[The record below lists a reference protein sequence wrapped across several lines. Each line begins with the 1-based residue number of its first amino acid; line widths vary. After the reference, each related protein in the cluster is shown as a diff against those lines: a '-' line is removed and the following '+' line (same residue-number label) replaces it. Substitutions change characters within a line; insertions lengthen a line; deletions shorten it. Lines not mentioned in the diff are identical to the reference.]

1 LLNNSWSYGLGVS
14 SMFRHHTPK
23 IPSGFANSCLSRPFE
38 ELSTEQE
45 RAFSPPIKE
54 IILENFMSY
63 EYARIPLN
71 QGLNL
76 IVGPNGAGKS
86 SILLAIS
93 VAFGQAY
100 TERSRKLS
108 DLIRRG
114 KEIARV
120 SLIFDNR
127 TRDGGRRPIPYSKAD
142 TFMLSRYLRKDGSYW
157 YEADYKE
164 IDKSEVVRLL
174 REFGINPDNLLIIMH
189 QGMIEELGAI
199 SQEQRLVMVE
209 EAVGFR
215 EYRERILAAEAD
227 LNNMVSEEG
236 SLVQL
241 IDNANQT
248 IEYWKQIYDRYL
260 EKKRLEEHR
269 ALLERE
275 LLWAQEGKLSRS
287 LASTRERLEG
297 KLESLNDL
305 KGQQR
310 KAGGE
315 ADAHR
320 TSLGERQVEARKLYG
335 ALIRAERERAGHEAS
350 RESMKALGEELATL
364 SNDIEELVAEQGG
377 ALGPQRSK
385 RLREFV
391 EFTSRRSGSDSEE
404 AGRKKGE
411 LDREVASL
419 QAEVGSVEDAIRRVT
434 DDYIAQRVRFE
445 VLEYRIKVTESEIKE
460 LERSEREVRGELEA
474 MKADL
479 ERAGERMLTQ
489 RAPYEVSEEMKLV
502 SAQLQKLQDLPDD
515 AEKIYRDYTGNL
527 EGLKGKLQELQ
538 DNKKLMLKE
547 LEERKK
553 AWKNAIQNLIDEV
566 APIYQQVLVTV
577 GATGAIRLD
586 EGGSVAEAGLQLLV
600 GFKGAEPA
608 ILDPYTQSGG
618 ERSVAL
624 VAFMLSLQSRIIS
637 PLRAMDEFDIH
648 MDPRNRE
655 AIFKMILAQGKRNP
669 NSQHIVITPSII
681 TVADRTAHV
690 VTVQSVHGSSQVK
703 EYSSSATTNDSSGR

>member
-1 LLNNSWSYGLGVS
+1 
-14 SMFRHHTPK
+14 M
-23 IPSGFANSCLSRPFE
+23 SGPFE

-45 RAFSPPIKE
+45 RTFSPPIKE

-114 KEIARV
+114 KDIARV
-120 SLIFDNR
+120 SLIFDNKV
-127 TRDGGRRPIPYSKAD
+127 RDGRRPIPYSKAD

-215 EYRERILAAEAD
+215 EYRQRILAAEAD
-227 LNNMVSEEG
+227 LKGMVSEEG

-248 IEYWKQIYDRYL
+248 IEYWKQIYDRFL
-260 EKKRLEEHR
+260 EKKRLQEHR
-269 ALLERE
+269 TLLERE
-275 LLWAQEGKLSRS
+275 LLWAQEGRLSRS
-287 LASTRERLEG
+287 LSSIRERLEA
-297 KLESLNDL
+297 KRESLADL
-305 KGQQR
+305 REQQK
-310 KAGGE
+310 KAGSE
-315 ADAHR
+315 AEGHR
-320 TSLGERQVEARKLYG
+320 TALGERQVEVSKLYG
-335 ALIRAERERAGHEAS
+335 ALIRAERERAGREATRDAMKGL
-350 RESMKALGEELATL
+350 REELETLSSDLGE
-364 SNDIEELVAEQGG
+364 LVGSLDAK
-377 ALGPQRSK
+377 RSK
-385 RLREFV
+385 RVKEFI
-391 EFTSRRSGSDSEE
+391 EFASKKSGGDSEE
-404 AGRKKGE
+404 AGRKKTE

-419 QAEVGSVEDAIRRVT
+419 QAEVGSVEDAIRKVT

-445 VLEYRIKVTESEIKE
+445 VLEYRTKVTESEIRE
-460 LERSEREVRGELEA
+460 LERSERDVRGELDA
-474 MKADL
+474 MKPDL
-479 ERAGERMLTQ
+479 DRAGERIITQ
-489 RAPYEVSEEMKLV
+489 RAPYEVSEELKLV

-515 AEKIYRDYTGNL
+515 AEKIYKDYTGNL

-538 DNKKLMLKE
+538 DNKKLMLNE

-553 AWKNAIQNLIDEV
+553 AWRNAVQNLIDEV
-566 APIYQQVLVTV
+566 APTYQQILSTV

-586 EGGSVAEAGLQLLV
+586 VGDSVAEAGLQLLV
-600 GFKGAEPA
+600 GFKGAEPS

-669 NSQHIVITPSII
+669 NSQNIVITPSII

-690 VTVQSVHGSSQVK
+690 ITVQSVHGSSQVK
-703 EYSSSATTNDSSGR
+703 EYSNSGR

>member
-1 LLNNSWSYGLGVS
+1 
-14 SMFRHHTPK
+14 M
-23 IPSGFANSCLSRPFE
+23 
-38 ELSTEQE
+38 STEQE
-45 RAFSPPIKE
+45 RTFSPPIKE

-114 KEIARV
+114 KDIARV

-127 TRDGGRRPIPYSKAD
+127 VREGRRPIPYSKAD

-227 LNNMVSEEG
+227 LNGMVSEEG

-248 IEYWKQIYDRYL
+248 IEYWKQIYDRFL
-260 EKKRLEEHR
+260 EKRRLQEHR
-269 ALLERE
+269 TLLERE

-287 LASTRERLEG
+287 LTSITERLEG
-297 KLESLNDL
+297 KRESLADL
-305 KGQQR
+305 REQQK
-310 KAGGE
+310 KAGSE
-315 ADAHR
+315 AETHR
-320 TSLGERQVEARKLYG
+320 TALGERQVEVRKLYG
-335 ALIRAERERAGHEAS
+335 ALIRAEKERSGREATRDA
-350 RESMKALGEELATL
+350 MKGLREELDTL
-364 SNDIEELVAEQGG
+364 TKDLQELVTNPG
-377 ALGPQRSK
+377 ALDAKRSK
-385 RLREFV
+385 RIKEFV
-391 EFTSRRSGSDSEE
+391 EFASNKSGSDSEE
-404 AGRKKGE
+404 AGRKKTE

-419 QAEVGSVEDAIRRVT
+419 QAEVGSVEDAIRKVT
-434 DDYIAQRVRFE
+434 DDYISQRVRFE
-445 VLEYRIKVTESEIKE
+445 VLEYRTKVTESEIRE
-460 LERSEREVRGELEA
+460 LERSEREVRGELDA
-474 MKADL
+474 MKPDL
-479 ERAGERMLTQ
+479 DKAGERILTQ
-489 RAPYEVSEEMKLV
+489 RAPYEVSEELKLV

-515 AEKIYRDYTGNL
+515 AEKIYKDYTGNL

-553 AWKNAIQNLIDEV
+553 AWKNAVQNLIDEV
-566 APIYQQVLVTV
+566 APIYQQVLSTV

-586 EGGSVAEAGLQLLV
+586 DAGSVAEAGLQLLV
-600 GFKGAEPA
+600 GYKGAEPS

-690 VTVQSVHGSSQVK
+690 ITVQSVHGSSQVK
-703 EYSSSATTNDSSGR
+703 EYDSSIRR

>member
-1 LLNNSWSYGLGVS
+1 MSGPYEEVS
-14 SMFRHHTPK
+14 
-23 IPSGFANSCLSRPFE
+23 A
-38 ELSTEQE
+38 EQE
-45 RAFSPPIKE
+45 RGFSPPIKE

-71 QGLNL
+71 HGLNL

-86 SILLAIS
+86 SVLLAIS

-114 KEIARV
+114 KDIARV

-127 TRDGGRRPIPYSKAD
+127 PREGRRPIPYSKAD

-199 SQEQRLVMVE
+199 SQEQRLAMVE

-215 EYRERILAAEAD
+215 EYRERILAAESD
-227 LNNMVSEEG
+227 LKAMVSEEG

-241 IDNANQT
+241 IENANQT
-248 IEYWKQIYDRYL
+248 IEYWKQIYDRYM

-269 ALLERE
+269 RLLERE
-275 LLWAQEGKLSRS
+275 LLWAQEGRLSRS
-287 LASTRERLEG
+287 LASTRERLEA
-297 KLESLNDL
+297 KRESIADL
-305 KGQQR
+305 REQQS
-310 KAGGE
+310 KAGSE
-315 ADAHR
+315 SESHR
-320 TSLGERQVEARKLYG
+320 RSLGERQVEVKKLYG
-335 ALIRAERERAGHEAS
+335 AVVRAERERAGDEAV
-350 RESMKALGEELATL
+350 RESMKALREELEVIK
-364 SNDIEELVAEQGG
+364 NDLEESRMELDPA
-377 ALGPQRSK
+377 RTK
-385 RLREFV
+385 RLREFL
-391 EFTSRRSGSDSEE
+391 EFASSRSGAGSQE
-404 AGRKKGE
+404 AGRKKAE

-419 QAEVGSVEDAIRRVT
+419 QAEVSGVEESIRRLT
-434 DDYIAQRVRFE
+434 DDYVSQRVRFE
-445 VLEYRIKVTESEIKE
+445 VLDYRIKVTESEVRE
-460 LERSEREVRGELEA
+460 LERAEREAKAELEA
-474 MKADL
+474 MKPDL
-479 ERAGERMLTQ
+479 DRAGERVLTQ
-489 RAPYEVSEEMKLV
+489 RATYEVSEEIKLV
-502 SAQLQKLQDLPDD
+502 SAQLQKLQDLPED
-515 AEKIYRDYTGNL
+515 AEKIYKDYTGNL
-527 EGLKGKLQELQ
+527 EGLKGKLEQLQE
-538 DNKKLMLKE
+538 NKNLMLKE

-553 AWKNAIQNLIDEV
+553 AWKNVVQNLIDEV
-566 APIYQQVLVTV
+566 APIYRQVLSTV

-600 GFKGAEPA
+600 GFKGAEPS

-637 PLRAMDEFDIH
+637 PIRAMDEFDIH

-669 NSQHIVITPSII
+669 NSQNIVITPSII

-690 VTVQSVHGSSQVK
+690 ITVQSVHGSSQVK
-703 EYSSSATTNDSSGR
+703 EYASGR

>member
-1 LLNNSWSYGLGVS
+1 
-14 SMFRHHTPK
+14 M
-23 IPSGFANSCLSRPFE
+23 
-38 ELSTEQE
+38 STEQE

-76 IVGPNGAGKS
+76 IVSPNGAGKS
-86 SILLAIS
+86 SVLVAIS

-127 TRDGGRRPIPYSKAD
+127 ARDGKRPIPYSKAD

-215 EYRERILAAEAD
+215 EYRERILSAEAD
-227 LNNMVSEEG
+227 LNGMASEEG
-236 SLVQL
+236 SLTQL

-260 EKKRLEEHR
+260 EKKRLQEHR
-269 ALLERE
+269 TLLERE
-275 LLWAQEGKLSRS
+275 HLWAQEGKLTRS
-287 LASTRERLEG
+287 LSSITERLVG
-297 KLESLNDL
+297 KRESLADL
-305 KGQQR
+305 SEQQ
-310 KAGGE
+310 K
-315 ADAHR
+315 
-320 TSLGERQVEARKLYG
+320 K
-335 ALIRAERERAGHEAS
+335 AERERAGREAS
-350 RESMKALGEELATL
+350 RDAMSALRKELEILRSDLEA
-364 SNDIEELVAEQGG
+364 LVSGPTA
-377 ALGPQRSK
+377 ALDSPRSK
-385 RLREFV
+385 RVREFI
-391 EFTSRRSGSDSEE
+391 EFASGKSGSDSEE
-404 AGRKKGE
+404 AGRKKTE
-411 LDREVASL
+411 LDREVSSL
-419 QAEVGSVEDAIRRVT
+419 QSEVGSVQDAIRKVT
-434 DDYIAQRVRFE
+434 DDYISRRVKFE

-460 LERSEREVRGELEA
+460 LERSEREVRGELDA
-474 MKADL
+474 LKPDL
-479 ERAGERMLTQ
+479 EKAGERIMTQ
-489 RAPYEVSEEMKLV
+489 RAPYEVSEELKLV

-553 AWKNAIQNLIDEV
+553 AWKNAVQNLIDEV
-566 APIYQQVLVTV
+566 APIYQQVLSTV

-586 EGGSVAEAGLQLLV
+586 EGDAVGEAGLQLLV

-690 VTVQSVHGSSQVK
+690 ITVQ
-703 EYSSSATTNDSSGR
+703 

>member
-1 LLNNSWSYGLGVS
+1 
-14 SMFRHHTPK
+14 M
-23 IPSGFANSCLSRPFE
+23 
-38 ELSTEQE
+38 STEQE
-45 RAFSPPIKE
+45 RTFSPPIKE

-114 KEIARV
+114 KDIARV

-127 TRDGGRRPIPYSKAD
+127 VREGRRPIPYSKAD

-227 LNNMVSEEG
+227 LNSMVSEEG

-248 IEYWKQIYDRYL
+248 IEYWKQIYDRFL
-260 EKKRLEEHR
+260 EKKRLQEHR
-269 ALLERE
+269 TLLERE

-287 LASTRERLEG
+287 LSSIGERLEA
-297 KLESLNDL
+297 KRESLADL
-305 KGQQR
+305 REQQR
-310 KAGGE
+310 KAGSE
-315 ADAHR
+315 AEAHR
-320 TSLGERQVEARKLYG
+320 TALGERQVEVSKLYG
-335 ALIRAERERAGHEAS
+335 ALIRAERERAGREAT
-350 RESMKALGEELATL
+350 RDAMKGLREELETL
-364 SNDIEELVAEQGG
+364 RSDLEALVGSLDAKRAKRVKEFIEFASNKSGG
-377 ALGPQRSK
+377 
-385 RLREFV
+385 
-391 EFTSRRSGSDSEE
+391 DSEE
-404 AGRKKGE
+404 AGRKKTE

-419 QAEVGSVEDAIRRVT
+419 QAEVGSVEDAIRKVT

-445 VLEYRIKVTESEIKE
+445 VLEYRTKVTELEIRE
-460 LERSEREVRGELEA
+460 LERSERDVRGELDA
-474 MKADL
+474 MKPDL
-479 ERAGERMLTQ
+479 DRAGERIVTQ
-489 RAPYEVSEEMKLV
+489 RAPYEVSEELKLV

-538 DNKKLMLKE
+538 DNKRLMLKE

-553 AWKNAIQNLIDEV
+553 AWKNAVQNLIDEV
-566 APIYQQVLVTV
+566 APIYQQVLSTV

-586 EGGSVAEAGLQLLV
+586 DAGSVAEAGLQLLV
-600 GFKGAEPA
+600 GFKGAEPS

-681 TVADRTAHV
+681 SVADRTAHV
-690 VTVQSVHGSSQVK
+690 ITVQSVHGSSQVK
-703 EYSSSATTNDSSGR
+703 EYSSSAGR

>member
-1 LLNNSWSYGLGVS
+1 
-14 SMFRHHTPK
+14 M
-23 IPSGFANSCLSRPFE
+23 SGPYE
-38 ELSTEQE
+38 EISAGQE
-45 RAFSPPIKE
+45 RAFSPPVKE

-71 QGLNL
+71 HGLNL

-86 SILLAIS
+86 SVLLAIS
-93 VAFGQAY
+93 VAFGQGY

-114 KEIARV
+114 KDIARV

-127 TRDGGRRPIPYSKAD
+127 PREGRRPIPYSKAD

-215 EYRERILAAEAD
+215 EYRERILAAESD
-227 LNNMVSEEG
+227 LNGMVSEEG

-248 IEYWKQIYDRYL
+248 IEYWKQIYDRYM

-269 ALLERE
+269 RLLERE
-275 LLWAQEGKLSRS
+275 LLWAQEGRLSRS
-287 LASTRERLEG
+287 LASTRERLAA
-297 KLESLNDL
+297 KRESIADL
-305 KGQQR
+305 RQQQS
-310 KAGGE
+310 KAGEE
-315 ADAHR
+315 AESHHG
-320 TSLGERQVEARKLYG
+320 SLGERQVEVKKLYG
-335 ALIRAERERAGHEAS
+335 AVVRVERERAGDEAV
-350 RESMKALGEELATL
+350 RESMNGLHDELERIKK
-364 SNDIEELVAEQGG
+364 DIEEARIGLDPA
-377 ALGPQRSK
+377 RTK
-385 RLREFV
+385 RLRELV
-391 EFTSRRSGSDSEE
+391 EFASSRSGNGSQD
-404 AGRKKGE
+404 AGRKKAE

-419 QAEVGSVEDAIRRVT
+419 QAEVSRVEESIRRLT
-434 DDYIAQRVRFE
+434 DDYISQRVRFE
-445 VLEYRIKVTESEIKE
+445 VLDYRVKVTESEVKE
-460 LERSEREVRGELEA
+460 LERAEREAQGELEA
-474 MKADL
+474 MKPDL
-479 ERAGERMLTQ
+479 DRAGERVLTQ
-489 RAPYEVSEEMKLV
+489 RAPYEVSEEVKLV
-502 SAQLQKLQDLPDD
+502 SAQLQKLQDLPED

-527 EGLKGKLQELQ
+527 EGLKGKLEQLQE
-538 DNKKLMLKE
+538 NKKLMLKE

-553 AWKNAIQNLIDEV
+553 AWKTAVQNLIDEV
-566 APIYQQVLVTV
+566 TPVYRQVLSTV

-586 EGGSVAEAGLQLLV
+586 EGDSVAEAGLQLLV
-600 GFKGAEPA
+600 GFKGAEPS

-637 PLRAMDEFDIH
+637 PIRAMDEFDIH

-669 NSQHIVITPSII
+669 DSQNIVITPSII

-690 VTVQSVHGSSQVK
+690 ITVQSVHGSSQVK
-703 EYSSSATTNDSSGR
+703 EYASGGR

>member
-1 LLNNSWSYGLGVS
+1 L
-14 SMFRHHTPK
+14 
-23 IPSGFANSCLSRPFE
+23 SGPYE

-45 RAFSPPIKE
+45 KGFSPPIKE

-114 KEIARV
+114 KDIARV

-127 TRDGGRRPIPYSKAD
+127 VREGKRPIPYSKAE

-227 LNNMVSEEG
+227 LNSMVDEEG

-248 IEYWKQIYDRYL
+248 IEYWKQIYDRFL
-260 EKKRLEEHR
+260 EKKRLQEHR
-269 ALLERE
+269 SLLERE

-287 LASTRERLEG
+287 LSSITERLEA
-297 KLESLNDL
+297 KRESLADL
-305 KGQQR
+305 REQQK
-310 KAGGE
+310 KAGSE
-315 ADAHR
+315 AEAHR
-320 TSLGERQVEARKLYG
+320 TALGERQVEVSKLYG
-335 ALIRAERERAGHEAS
+335 ALIRAERDRAGREAA
-350 RESMKALGEELATL
+350 RDAMKGLREELDTL
-364 SNDIEELVAEQGG
+364 RGDLEELVSAPGG
-377 ALGPQRSK
+377 ALDAKRSK
-385 RLREFV
+385 RVKEFI
-391 EFTSRRSGSDSEE
+391 EFASKKSGGDSEE
-404 AGRKKGE
+404 AARKKTE

-419 QAEVGSVEDAIRRVT
+419 QAEVGSVEDAIRKVT
-434 DDYIAQRVRFE
+434 DDYISQRVRFE
-445 VLEYRIKVTESEIKE
+445 VLEYRTKVTESEIRE
-460 LERSEREVRGELEA
+460 LERSERDVRGELDA
-474 MKADL
+474 MKPDL
-479 ERAGERMLTQ
+479 DRAAERIITQ
-489 RAPYEVSEEMKLV
+489 RAPYEVSEELKLV

-553 AWKNAIQNLIDEV
+553 AWRNAVQSLIDEV
-566 APIYQQVLVTV
+566 APIYQQVLSTV

-586 EGGSVAEAGLQLLV
+586 DGGSVAEAGLQLLV
-600 GFKGAEPA
+600 GFKGAEPS

-681 TVADRTAHV
+681 SVADRTAHV
-690 VTVQSVHGSSQVK
+690 ITVQSVHGSSQVK
-703 EYSSSATTNDSSGR
+703 EYSSSAGR